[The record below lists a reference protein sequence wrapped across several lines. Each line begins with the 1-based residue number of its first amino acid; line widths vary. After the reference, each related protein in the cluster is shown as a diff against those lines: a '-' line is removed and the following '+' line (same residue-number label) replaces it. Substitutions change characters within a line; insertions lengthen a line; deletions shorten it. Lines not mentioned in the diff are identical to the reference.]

1 MMRRLTLILGLIGSA
16 PLLAAELSFD
26 GEIAARESSAVAPPS
41 IDDLWQLTLTE
52 LVPDGT
58 PVKKG
63 QVVAAFDKSQVL
75 RTLTEKQSA
84 LKEKET
90 QRERLR
96 IEHAE
101 RERNESLATAQ
112 AKANAEKATRKADQP
127 ADIVRRVDYQKLVIE
142 REQAERQLALATRR
156 EAAAAEQ
163 RKQEWRLVEAELAQ
177 LKVEVARSQKAMAD
191 LSVKA
196 ARDGIILHQT
206 SMQGEK
212 FDVGSQV
219 FRGQSVAQIPDVST
233 LIARVAVPETEVRHV
248 QVGMKAKVI
257 VEGGSGQAI
266 EGQVSEVG
274 RAVRSKSRTQLLPVI
289 DAVVSFSAQGLAL
302 KPGQPV
308 RVVLMPNSEKRS

>member
-1 MMRRLTLILGLIGSA
+1 MKLLHIALICLAAA
-16 PLLAAELSFD
+16 PLAAAELSFD
-26 GEIAARESSAVAPPS
+26 GEIAARESAAISPPA
-41 IDDLWQLTLTE
+41 IDDLWQLTLTQ

-58 PVKKG
+58 PVKKD
-63 QVVAAFDKSQVL
+63 QVVAAFDSSQVL

-96 IEHAE
+96 LELAE
-101 RERNESLATAQ
+101 RERTETLATAQ
-112 AKANAEKATRKADQP
+112 AKSNAEKATRKADQP

-142 REQAERQLALATRR
+142 RDQAEKQLALAIRR

-177 LKVEVARSQKAMAD
+177 LRAEVARSQKAMAD
-191 LSVKA
+191 LNVKA
-196 ARDGIILHQT
+196 PRDGIILHQ
-206 SMQGEK
+206 SNWQGEK

-233 LIARVAVPETEVRHV
+233 LIARVAVPETEIRHV
-248 QVGMKAKVI
+248 RVGMKARVI
-257 VEGGSGQAI
+257 VEGGAGQAI
-266 EGQVSEVG
+266 EGQVTEVG
-274 RAVRSKSRTQLLPVI
+274 RAVRSKSRAQLVPVV
-289 DAVVSFSAQGLAL
+289 DAVVSFDPKGQAL

-308 RVVLMPNSEKRS
+308 RVVLAPAAEKQS

>member
-1 MMRRLTLILGLIGSA
+1 MKLLRIALICLAAA
-16 PLLAAELSFD
+16 PLAAAELSFD
-26 GEIAARESSAVAPPS
+26 GEIAARESAAISPPA
-41 IDDLWQLTLTE
+41 IDDLWQLTLTQ

-58 PVKKG
+58 PVKKD
-63 QVVAAFDKSQVL
+63 QVVAAFDSSQVL

-96 IEHAE
+96 LELAE
-101 RERNESLATAQ
+101 RERTETLATAQ
-112 AKANAEKATRKADQP
+112 AKSNAEKATRKADQP

-142 REQAERQLALATRR
+142 RDQAEKQLALAIRR

-177 LKVEVARSQKAMAD
+177 LRAEVARSQKAMAD
-191 LSVKA
+191 LNVKA
-196 ARDGIILHQT
+196 PRDGIILHQ
-206 SMQGEK
+206 SNWQGEK

-233 LIARVAVPETEVRHV
+233 LIARVAVPETEIRHV
-248 QVGMKAKVI
+248 RVGMKARVI
-257 VEGGSGQAI
+257 VEGGAGQAI
-266 EGQVSEVG
+266 EGQVTEVG
-274 RAVRSKSRTQLLPVI
+274 RAVRSKSRAQLVPVV
-289 DAVVSFSAQGLAL
+289 DAVVSFDPKGQAL

-308 RVVLMPNSEKRS
+308 RVVLAPAAEKQS